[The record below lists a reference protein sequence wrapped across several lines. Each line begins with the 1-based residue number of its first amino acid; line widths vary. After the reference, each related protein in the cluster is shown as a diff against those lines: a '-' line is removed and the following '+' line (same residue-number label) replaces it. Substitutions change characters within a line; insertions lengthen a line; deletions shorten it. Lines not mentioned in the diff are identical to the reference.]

1 MTLATHIVIAAAVT
15 KKITLAHPLI
25 GFCVA
30 IASHYFSDAIP
41 HWDYAL
47 GATQDP
53 EDIKKRHWSADRT
66 LLWRD
71 LRHVTTDA
79 LLGTA
84 VVLLVIRP
92 ASTAQ
97 WLWAILAIIGGAL
110 PDFLQGLYMSGARFL
125 LPLQRFHDRMHA
137 KIRLA
142 AYPLIGI
149 PFQVLIFLLSLA
161 VLA

>member
-1 MTLATHIVIAAAVT
+1 MTLATHMVIAAAVT
-15 KKITLAHPLI
+15 KKIALRHPLM
-25 GFCVA
+25 GLCAA
-30 IASHYFSDAIP
+30 IISHYLSDAIP
-41 HWDYAL
+41 HWDYPLHA
-47 GATQDP
+47 AKDP
-53 EDIKKRHWSADRT
+53 EDIKKRRWSTDRT

-71 LRHVTTDA
+71 LCHVGTDV
-79 LLGTA
+79 LLGAA
-84 VVLLVIRP
+84 VVLLAIRP
-92 ASTAQ
+92 ATSAQ
-97 WLWAILAIIGGAL
+97 WLWAISAIIGGTL

-142 AYPLIGI
+142 PYPLIGI